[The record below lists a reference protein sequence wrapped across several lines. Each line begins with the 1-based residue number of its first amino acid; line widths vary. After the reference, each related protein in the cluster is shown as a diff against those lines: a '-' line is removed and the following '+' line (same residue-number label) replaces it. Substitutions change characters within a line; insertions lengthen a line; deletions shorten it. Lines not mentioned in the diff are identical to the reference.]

1 MEAKTL
7 ETEAYKEGW
16 NANIRDKSKWSNPY
30 FEAAG
35 ADWFRGWND
44 CQKEWDKLPIC
55 KNQPDYKY

>member
-1 MEAKTL
+1 MTQPQ

-44 CQKEWDKLPIC
+44 CQKEWDKLPLH